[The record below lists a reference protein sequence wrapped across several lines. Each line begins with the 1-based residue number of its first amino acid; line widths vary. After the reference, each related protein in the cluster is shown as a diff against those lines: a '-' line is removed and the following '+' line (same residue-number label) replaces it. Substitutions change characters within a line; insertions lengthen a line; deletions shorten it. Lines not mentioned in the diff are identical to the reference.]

1 MLDAGKF
8 CNVADRSIFEI
19 WMWTIRADVVNFSKF
34 AGKYICL
41 CFEKSPYFR

>member
-8 CNVADRSIFEI
+8 VMLQTDRSLI